1 MVRYLIFILTLLI
14 FGCETTNQ
22 QLINLEKLN
31 FNEIK
36 FETVSK
42 DLSYQNTLNTE
53 DEIIYGKIIDHWFD
67 NKIKTDG
74 FEGNLEVQVKDL
86 KISKF
91 KEDSYYKVEI
101 QLIMSFTEVYESLN
115 KRNLYEVESLEY
127 GEIEGSFSIKD
138 QENLDINIMHK
149 NLYNI
154 SRKLE
159 NIL

>member
-1 MVRYLIFILTLLI
+1 MVRYLIFILTLFI

-42 DLSYQNTLNTE
+42 DLSYQNPLNTE
-53 DEIIYGKIIDHWFD
+53 DEIIYGIIIDYWFD
-67 NKIKTDG
+67 NKIKTNG
-74 FEGNLEVQVKDL
+74 FEGNLEIQVIDL

-115 KRNLYEVESLEY
+115 KRNIYEVESLEY

>member
-1 MVRYLIFILTLLI
+1 MVRYLIFILTLFI

-42 DLSYQNTLNTE
+42 DLSYQNPLNTE
-53 DEIIYGKIIDHWFD
+53 DEIIYGKIIDYWFD
-67 NKIKTDG
+67 NKIKTNG
-74 FEGNLEVQVKDL
+74 FEGNLEVQVIDL

-138 QENLDINIMHK
+138 QENLDINIMHE

>member
-1 MVRYLIFILTLLI
+1 MVRYLIFILTIFI

-42 DLSYQNTLNTE
+42 DLSYQNPLNTE
-53 DEIIYGKIIDHWFD
+53 DKIIYGKIIDYWFD
-67 NKIKTDG
+67 NKIKTNG
-74 FEGNLEVQVKDL
+74 FEGNLEVQVIDL

-149 NLYNI
+149 NLHNI

>member
-1 MVRYLIFILTLLI
+1 MVRYLIFILTIFI

-42 DLSYQNTLNTE
+42 DLSYQNPLNTE
-53 DEIIYGKIIDHWFD
+53 DKIIYGKIIDYWFD
-67 NKIKTDG
+67 NKIKTNG
-74 FEGNLEVQVKDL
+74 FEGNLEVQVIDL